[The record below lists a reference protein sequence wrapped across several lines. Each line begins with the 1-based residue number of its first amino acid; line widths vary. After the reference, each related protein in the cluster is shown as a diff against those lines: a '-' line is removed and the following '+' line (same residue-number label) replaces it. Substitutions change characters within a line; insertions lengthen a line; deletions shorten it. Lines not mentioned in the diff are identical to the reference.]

1 MEWNEAG
8 MRIVWNEAN
17 QATAALACLA
27 PALMLNYEHWSWE

>member
-8 MRIVWNEAN
+8 MRNEAS
-17 QATAALACLA
+17 QATAALASLA